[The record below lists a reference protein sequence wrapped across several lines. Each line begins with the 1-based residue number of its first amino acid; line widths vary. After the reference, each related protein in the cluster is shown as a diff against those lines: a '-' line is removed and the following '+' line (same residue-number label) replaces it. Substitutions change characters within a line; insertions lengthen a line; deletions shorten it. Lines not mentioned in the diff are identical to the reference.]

1 MSVVKVPRQA
11 EVSTLLT
18 LFVVPGGYVV
28 MHRGG
33 DRVKEW
39 VTGKK
44 VREEMPEA
52 APAAGD

>member
-1 MSVVKVPRQA
+1 MQ
-11 EVSTLLT
+11 
-18 LFVVPGGYVV
+18 
-28 MHRGG
+28 RGG

-44 VREEMPEA
+44 IREEMPEA